1 MSLPEYS
8 RDDFSHSPLLVFYEI
23 TQQSDLVGPECQG
36 APRPSDGGAELTPE
50 QSLNLI
56 RQIATFP
63 RPPLLVLTG
72 ADPMKRPD
80 VYEIVGEASKLKLK
94 SALTLAASNLVNR
107 EVMQRLKDVG
117 LGRVAIGIDGANAAT
132 HDGIRGVDGSFDK
145 SLRMLE
151 DARQLGLPAQVNTTI
166 CRRNA
171 NQVDEMADMLA
182 RYGIVLWSVFFL
194 VPADKRSERRVS
206 PRQYERVFER
216 LWRQS
221 RHQQF
226 GIKTTEAPQY
236 RRFVLQRAG
245 DPQRGGV
252 PGGRGA
258 RRAPL
263 GVNDGRGVMF
273 VSSAGQVFPSG
284 FLPIEC
290 GKFPKDSVIETY
302 QSAPLFQALRDPNK
316 LQGKCQVCEYR
327 QICGG
332 SRARAF
338 AVTGDPLAQEPDC
351 VYSPANWHHAVAL
364 QST

>member
-8 RDDFSHSPLLVFYEI
+8 RDDFSHSPLLVFYEV
-23 TQQSDLVGPECQG
+23 TQACDLPGQG
-36 APRPSDGGAELTPE
+36 GDHPGAAGVELDRD
-50 QSLNLI
+50 QALALI
-56 RQIATFP
+56 RQISQFP
-63 RPPLLVLTG
+63 RPPLLVMTG
-72 ADPMKRPD
+72 GDPLKRVD
-80 VYEIVGEASKLKLK
+80 IYDIIAESARLKLK
-94 SALTLAASNLVNR
+94 SALTMTASNLVNR
-107 EVMQRLKDVG
+107 DTMQRLKDAG
-117 LGRVAIGIDGANAAT
+117 IGRLAIALDGANADT

-145 SLRMLE
+145 SLRMLDE
-151 DARQLGLPAQVNTTI
+151 ARHLGLPTQVNTTI

-194 VPADKRSERRVS
+194 VPIGRSKQERRVS

-221 RHQQF
+221 RHQQY

-273 VSSAGQVFPSG
+273 VSHSGQVFPSG
-284 FLPIEC
+284 FLPVEC
-290 GKFPKDSVIETY
+290 GKFPRDSIIDVY
-302 QSAPLFQALRDPNK
+302 QNAPLFQALRDPDR

-351 VYSPANWHHAVAL
+351 VYSPANWHHPIAVE
-364 QST
+364 TT